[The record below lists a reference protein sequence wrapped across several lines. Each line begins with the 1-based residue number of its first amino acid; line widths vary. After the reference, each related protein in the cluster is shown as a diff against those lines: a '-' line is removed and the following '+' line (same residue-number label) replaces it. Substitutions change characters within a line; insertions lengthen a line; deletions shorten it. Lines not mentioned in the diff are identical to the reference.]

1 MSVILTLRHGPTI
14 MPMNLFKSLL
24 HNIGIVIFSLALA
37 YPGTLI
43 DSLLGLP
50 SLSSSLAATVGVLL
64 LTLGFL
70 LRLWAVVHF
79 YNHNMRVI
87 SLEPQGALVTAG
99 PYRYSRN
106 PLYLGANVF
115 CFFGAALLFG
125 SPTALIMTAVHIPFV
140 DLWIR
145 REERQLEQK
154 FGDPFRAYK
163 AQVRRWV

>member
-1 MSVILTLRHGPTI
+1 
-14 MPMNLFKSLL
+14 MPINLFKSLL
-24 HNIGIVIFSLALA
+24 HNVGIVIFSLALA
-37 YPGTLI
+37 YLGTII

-50 SLSSSLAATVGVLL
+50 SLRSTWGARVGVLL

-87 SLEPQGALVTAG
+87 SLEPQGSLVTAG

-125 SPTALIMTAVHIPFV
+125 SPVALVMTAVHIPFV
-140 DLWIR
+140 NLWIQ
-145 REERQLEQK
+145 REERQLEQN
-154 FGDPFRAYK
+154 FGDRFREYK
-163 AQVRRWV
+163 KQVRRWF

>member
-1 MSVILTLRHGPTI
+1 MTT
-14 MPMNLFKSLL
+14 NLFKSVQ
-24 HNIGIVIFSLALA
+24 HNLGIVLFSLALA
-37 YPGTLI
+37 YIGTLI

-50 SLSSSLAATVGVLL
+50 KLTSSLAASAGVLL
-64 LTLGFL
+64 LVLGFL

-87 SLEPQGALVTAG
+87 SLEPQGSLVTAG

-125 SPTALIMTAVHIPFV
+125 SPTALIMTAVHLPFMN
-140 DLWIR
+140 LIIR

-154 FGDPFRAYK
+154 FGDSFRAYK
-163 AQVRRWV
+163 RQVRRWL

>member
-1 MSVILTLRHGPTI
+1 
-14 MPMNLFKSLL
+14 MPVNLFKSLL
-24 HNIGIVIFSLALA
+24 HNVGIVIMSLALA
-37 YPGTLI
+37 YLGTLI
-43 DSLLGLP
+43 DWLLGLP
-50 SLSSSLAATVGVLL
+50 SLASRLAATVGAVLL
-64 LTLGFL
+64 ALGFL

-87 SLEPQGALVTAG
+87 SLEPQRSLVTAG

-125 SPTALIMTAVHIPFV
+125 SPTALIMTAVHLPFMN
-140 DLWIR
+140 LWIQ

-154 FGDPFRAYK
+154 FGDRFRVYK
-163 AQVRRWV
+163 KQVRRWL